1 MGVTM
6 PRSVRLAA
14 AMCALLPAMADA
26 APPSSFAAPFGDIAP
41 DAPGCAFAAVQ
52 AGRAPV
58 SGGFGLAD
66 IATGRPITDHTVF
79 DAASLSKQFTAFA
92 ILSLVHEGKLAL
104 PASVRRFVP
113 DLEIGRASCWERV
126 WQYV

>member
-66 IATGRPITDHTVF
+66 IASGRPFTDHPVF
-79 DAASLSKQFTAFA
+79 DAAPLSKHFTHFV
-92 ILSLVHEGKLAL
+92 ILSLLGTAHVRTPIPIAHICRLL
-104 PASVRRFVP
+104 HPA
-113 DLEIGRASCWERV
+113 
-126 WQYV
+126 